1 MGIIRDSFVI
11 FKNWADAINALP
23 DEFQLETYKA
33 LVKFGTTGEIPE
45 GLSQVAN
52 AMLVSFS
59 VGMEKNITRYTASVE
74 NGKKGGRPKKEKPT
88 EETEQP
94 SCENENLEKPS
105 KTQENQTEPT
115 QNLYVHDN
123 VNVIKLVKENKNINN
138 YQARVQAGKAR
149 QPFID
154 QFAEFFEYTQHERFL
169 APAYEV
175 IDTMLNFLEAVKETG
190 FTFKGKEYDEGT
202 LQKAFEQVP
211 SDKFSKIVEQLV
223 FNQNI
228 KNREYYIL
236 GCLLNGGKI
245 EN

>member
-123 VNVIKLVKENKNINN
+123 VNVSKLVKENKNINN
-138 YQARVQAGKAR
+138 YQARVQVGKAR

-154 QFAEFFEYTQHERFL
+154 QFADMGGEVFIIDAGWACPPGQEMAWGKYNGVNIPNVKDCWIL
-169 APAYEV
+169 ASELGIS
-175 IDTMLNFLEAVKETG
+175 IDELV
-190 FTFKGKEYDEGT
+190 GKTEDY
-202 LQKAFEQVP
+202 LK
-211 SDKFSKIVEQLV
+211 
-223 FNQNI
+223 
-228 KNREYYIL
+228 
-236 GCLLNGGKI
+236 
-245 EN
+245 